1 MSCDFSCMVSGEHFD
16 AFAAHGIGMEVEFLE
31 ASMYHL
37 DGPGAL
43 RLEGVHLIVHGC
55 PDADTGRKLLRATE
69 QAVREG
75 VKCDG

>member
-1 MSCDFSCMVSGEHFD
+1 
-16 AFAAHGIGMEVEFLE
+16 MEVEFLE